1 RAERRPTEREE
12 PQMTKRKTQ
21 PVRNSSSDW
30 FVARRR
36 GNWIRMQSRVTGAM
50 TTWARVPEPI
60 QPAMRTAR
68 IGGRRA
74 EFEDVLQAE
83 ARRAAKLPV
92 LHNRATLEGMRVAD
106 IRTAAQ
112 TVFGEKFKS
121 KARKAEMIDAYL
133 AMQEGRIRAVEA
145 MAN

>member
-1 RAERRPTEREE
+1 
-12 PQMTKRKTQ
+12 MTKRKTQ
-21 PVRNSSSDW
+21 PVRTSSSDW

-60 QPAMRTAR
+60 QPAMRTVR
-68 IGGRRA
+68 ISGRRA
-74 EFEDVLQAE
+74 GKATAHRAE

-112 TVFGEKFKS
+112 TVFGETFKS

-133 AMQEGRIRAVEA
+133 ALQEGRIRTIEA
-145 MAN
+145 MANHNGVNA